1 MRALHLEKENMD
13 LRTELLDARHELS
26 QLRVS
31 SNLKMRSTL
40 IFLRKHNLTN
50 RFTLIH
56 LQRMFV

>member
-31 SNLKMRSTL
+31 FDLFYL
-40 IFLRKHNLTN
+40 
-50 RFTLIH
+50 
-56 LQRMFV
+56 